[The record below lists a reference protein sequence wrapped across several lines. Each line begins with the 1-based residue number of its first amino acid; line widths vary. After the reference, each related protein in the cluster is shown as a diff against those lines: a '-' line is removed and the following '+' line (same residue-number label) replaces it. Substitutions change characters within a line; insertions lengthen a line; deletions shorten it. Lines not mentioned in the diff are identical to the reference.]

1 MKTTVEI
8 SITQESPDLV
18 KYTHCQTRYAAQ
30 ILMATILE
38 IESQGMTVE
47 GASSTRSAVPLSYRS
62 AYKMAAPYYIFNT
75 NTRAIVLVNGQLE
88 NRPKGLTIPAHFVVS
103 GSVVPTGFRC
113 FKRGEDYIVI
123 RKAQ

>member
-8 SITQESPDLV
+8 SITEESTNLV

-30 ILMATILE
+30 TLMASILE
-38 IESQGMTVE
+38 IENQGMTVI

-75 NTRAIVLVNGQLE
+75 NTRSIVLVNGQLE

-103 GSVVPTGFRC
+103 GSSVPMGFRC